1 MVTQLEAIHMAS
13 KIEPNHPNELRELKL
28 KIMELEKKIQS
39 FEKKG
44 ARIRP
49 IDLVSMSFFATVNS
63 AIIVVSI
70 MLLIFIKLK
79 LL

>member
-1 MVTQLEAIHMAS
+1 MTKKEVKPREI
-13 KIEPNHPNELRELKL
+13 RELQIRIIDL
-28 KIMELEKKIQS
+28 ETKIANM
-39 FEKKG
+39 EKKG

-49 IDLVSMSFFATVNS
+49 VDLISMSFFATVNS

-70 MLLIFIKLK
+70 VLLLFLRMK

>member
-1 MVTQLEAIHMAS
+1 MTKKEVKPREI
-13 KIEPNHPNELRELKL
+13 RELQIRIIDL
-28 KIMELEKKIQS
+28 ETKIAKM
-39 FEKKG
+39 EKKG

-49 IDLVSMSFFATVNS
+49 VDLISMSFFATVNS

-70 MLLIFIKLK
+70 VLLLFLRMK